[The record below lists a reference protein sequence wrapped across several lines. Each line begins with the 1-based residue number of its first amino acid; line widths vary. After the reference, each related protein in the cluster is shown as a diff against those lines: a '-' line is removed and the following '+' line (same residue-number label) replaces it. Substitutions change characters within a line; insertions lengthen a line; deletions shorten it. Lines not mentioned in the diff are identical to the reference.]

1 MITRKTRRGI
11 MALILLTG
19 VSFWATREQRDD
31 SPEPNTG
38 LDPRLNYVLR
48 NFELQVYDVN
58 GKTTLNMKAPVL
70 SNDPV
75 LQMGTI
81 ENPLLV
87 LHQQDIT
94 WNLTADSATITA
106 DKEHVELLGKVY
118 VQRHGLLTGERVELN
133 TSELSIEVTP
143 QTANTFEPVSIFDGI
158 NSLNAVGMKMNM
170 MNDTFELKQQVKAIY
185 AVN

>member
-1 MITRKTRRGI
+1 

-19 VSFWATREQRDD
+19 VSFWASRDQRDD
-31 SPEPNTG
+31 SPEPITG

-48 NFELQVYDVN
+48 DFELQVYDVN
-58 GKTTLNMKAPVL
+58 GKTTLNVKAPVL
-70 SNDPV
+70 SNNP
-75 LQMGTI
+75 LLEMGTI

-106 DKEHVELLGKVY
+106 DKEYVELLGKVY
-118 VQRHGLLTGERVELN
+118 VQRRELLTGGLVELN

-143 QTANTFEPVSIFDGI
+143 QTANTSEHVSIFDGI
-158 NSLNAVGMKMNM
+158 NSVNAVGMEVNM
-170 MNDTFELKQQVKAIY
+170 MNDTFKLKQQVKAIY

>member
-11 MALILLTG
+11 MILVLLTG
-19 VSFWATREQRDD
+19 VSFWATREQGDD
-31 SPEPNTG
+31 APEPITG

-48 NFELQVYDVN
+48 DFELQVYDVN
-58 GKTTLNMKAPVL
+58 GKTTLNLKAPVL
-70 SNDPV
+70 RNNPI
-75 LQMGTI
+75 LELGTI

-118 VQRHGLLTGERVELN
+118 VQRHELLTGELVELN

-143 QTANTFEPVSIFDGI
+143 QTAKTFEHVSIFDGI
-158 NSLNAVGMKMNM
+158 NSLNAVGMEVNM

>member
-1 MITRKTRRGI
+1 

-19 VSFWATREQRDD
+19 VSFWASRDQRDD
-31 SPEPNTG
+31 SPEPITG

-48 NFELQVYDVN
+48 DFELQVYDVN
-58 GKTTLNMKAPVL
+58 GKTTLNVKAPVL
-70 SNDPV
+70 SNNP
-75 LQMGTI
+75 LLEMGTI

-118 VQRHGLLTGERVELN
+118 VQRRELLTGGLVELN

-143 QTANTFEPVSIFDGI
+143 QTANTSEHVSIFDGI
-158 NSLNAVGMKMNM
+158 NSVNAVGMEVNM
-170 MNDTFELKQQVKAIY
+170 MNDTFKLKQQVKAIY

>member
-19 VSFWATREQRDD
+19 VSFWVAREQRDD
-31 SPEPNTG
+31 SPEPVTG

-48 NFELQVYDVN
+48 DFELQVYDVN
-58 GKTTLNMKAPVL
+58 GKTTLNMKAPIL
-70 SNDPV
+70 SNNP
-75 LQMGTI
+75 LLEIGTI

-106 DKEHVELLGKVY
+106 DKEHVKLLGKVY
-118 VQRHGLLTGERVELN
+118 VQRHELLTGKRVELN

-143 QTANTFEPVSIFDGI
+143 QTASTFEHVSVFDGI
-158 NSLNAVGMKMNM
+158 NSMNAVGMEMSM